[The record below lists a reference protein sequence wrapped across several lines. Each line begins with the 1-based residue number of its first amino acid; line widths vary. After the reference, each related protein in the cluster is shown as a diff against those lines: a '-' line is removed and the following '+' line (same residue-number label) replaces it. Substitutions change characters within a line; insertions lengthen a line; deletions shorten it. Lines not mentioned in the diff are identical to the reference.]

1 MPNKPLFHLAG
12 SPSCAAASLS
22 VKHGRT
28 RAPAWGILL
37 LLGFC
42 FLGALSARA
51 DDFQKAGALYE
62 SGKFSESKKA
72 YEQLVAS
79 GPWSANLFY
88 NLGTAEFR
96 LGQLGKAALQF
107 ERALLLEHSHGEAAQ
122 NLAYVRKQ
130 VGAPIPTVPVAH
142 FILVFLG
149 GPGVTAVA
157 TVCGWL
163 LIFCATRLLAGGREG
178 RLWWGALL
186 GLLLGGCAAAGLWS
200 LHRDAD
206 LAVITQPQVDARAQP
221 ADRSPLAA
229 QLSVATRVR
238 VLSELGEWSQC
249 ELPNQSRGW
258 IPANALEKIRIA
270 HP

>member
-12 SPSCAAASLS
+12 LPPCSAPPFS
-22 VKHGRT
+22 VKRGRT
-28 RAPAWGILL
+28 KAPAWGILL
-37 LLGFC
+37 LLGVW
-42 FLGALSARA
+42 FLGALLARA
-51 DDFQKAGALYE
+51 DDFQKAGALHE
-62 SGKFSESKKA
+62 SGRFSESKKA

-88 NLGTAEFR
+88 NLGTTEFR

-107 ERALLLEHSHGEAAQ
+107 ERSLLLEPSHGEATQ

-130 VGAPIPTVPVAH
+130 AGAPVPNVPLAH
-142 FILVFLG
+142 LILVFLG
-149 GPGVTAVA
+149 GPGVTAIA

-163 LIFCATRLLAGGREG
+163 LIFCAIRLLAGGRGG

-186 GLLLGGCAAAGLWS
+186 GLLLGGVAAACLWS
-200 LHRDAD
+200 QHRDAD
-206 LAVITQPQVDARAQP
+206 LAVITQPQVDSRAQP

-229 QLSVATRVR
+229 QLLAGTRVR
-238 VLSELGEWSQC
+238 VLSELGEWFEC

-258 IPANALEKIRIA
+258 IPANALEKIRLA